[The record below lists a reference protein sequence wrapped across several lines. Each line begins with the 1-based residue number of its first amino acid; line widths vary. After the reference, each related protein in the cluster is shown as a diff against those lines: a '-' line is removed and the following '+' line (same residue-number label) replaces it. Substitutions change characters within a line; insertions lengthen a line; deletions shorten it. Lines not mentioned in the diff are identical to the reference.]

1 MKNEQKKLKISMVGT
16 ENSGKTKFCEYVENN
31 NQDIDFS
38 NYQTSTG
45 AKYITKVIIYK
56 NIHYHLDVRESPG
69 KERYDSLSRIL
80 YRNDDIFFLFIIV
93 KFHSKEQM
101 IYFN

>member
-1 MKNEQKKLKISMVGT
+1 MKNEQNKLKIAIIGT
-16 ENSGKTKFCEYVENN
+16 KNSGKTKFCEYLENN

-45 AKYITKVIIYK
+45 DKYITKDIIYK

-80 YRNDDIFFLFIIV
+80 
-93 KFHSKEQM
+93 
-101 IYFN
+101 